1 MNSLEILEAEAC
13 RDGIEIIERPFN
25 SNRIKGLYCDYTVAL
40 SNNIDTTIEKA
51 CVLAE
56 ELGHHNTTSGNIVDL
71 SLAEN
76 RKQERRARIWAYNK
90 QIGLSGLINAYEHRC
105 RNRHEIA
112 EYLEVTESFL
122 QEAVNY
128 YHEKYGVFTQIDNYI
143 IYFQPLGIL
152 SLKEIA

>member
-1 MNSLEILEAEAC
+1 MNTLEILEAEAC
-13 RDGIEIIERPFN
+13 RDGIEIIERPFK

-40 SNNIDTTIEKA
+40 NENIDTTIEKA

-71 SLAEN
+71 SQAEN

-90 QIGLSGLINAYEHRC
+90 QIGLNGLINAYEHGC

-122 QEAVNY
+122 QEAVDC
-128 YHEKYGVFTQIDNYI
+128 YHEKYGVFTKIDNYI

>member
-1 MNSLEILEAEAC
+1 MNTLEILEAEAC
-13 RDGIEIIERPFN
+13 KDGIEIIERPF
-25 SNRIKGLYCDYTVAL
+25 SSDRIKGLYCDYTVAL
-40 SNNIDTTIEKA
+40 NNSIDTTAEKA

-71 SLAEN
+71 SQTEN

-90 QIGLSGLINAYEHRC
+90 QIGLTGLIDAYRSGC

-112 EYLEVTESFL
+112 EFLEVTESFL
-122 QEAVNY
+122 QDAVDC
-128 YHEKYGVFTQIDNYI
+128 YHEKYGVCTKIDNYI

>member
-1 MNSLEILEAEAC
+1 MNYEELQQE
-13 RDGIEIIERPFN
+13 N
-25 SNRIKGLYCDYTVAL
+25 SYLNIQEMNLSEVNGLKGLYY
-40 SNNIDTTIEKA
+40 NGNIAIEKNLTTTEKA

-56 ELGHHNTTSGNIVDL
+56 ELGHHYTSSGDILDL
-71 SLAEN
+71 SITQN
-76 RKQERRARIWAYNK
+76 RKQERQARIWAYNK
-90 QIGLSGLINAYEHRC
+90 QIGLKGLINAYEHGC

-122 QEAVNY
+122 EEAVNC
-128 YHEKYGVFTQIDNYI
+128 YHEKYGLFTKVDNYV

>member
-1 MNSLEILEAEAC
+1 MNSLEILEDEAC
-13 RDGIEIIERPFN
+13 KDGIDIIEKEFK
-25 SNRIKGLYCDYTVAL
+25 SNRIKGLYCDSVIAL
-40 SNNIDTTIEKA
+40 DKKLDNTREKA
-51 CVLAE
+51 CILAE
-56 ELGHHNTTSGNIVDL
+56 ELGHHYTSTGNILDL
-71 SLAEN
+71 SVVQN

-90 QIGLSGLINAYEHRC
+90 QIGLKGLINAYEHGC
-105 RNRHEIA
+105 KSRHEIA

-152 SLKEIA
+152 SLKEIT